1 MDSIDKIYDLLDNI
15 EVTRENSR
23 EIENIKNIIS
33 KGDYL
38 EALKRMRKLKDI
50 EENAKQNQEEVLD
63 VSSQEDEE
71 GKYPDELSNPE
82 LEQDFIGILL
92 DNPKLISK
100 YYFIFDDCIFEDD
113 AMLKYII

>member
-50 EENAKQNQEEVLD
+50 EEK
-63 VSSQEDEE
+63 
-71 GKYPDELSNPE
+71 
-82 LEQDFIGILL
+82 
-92 DNPKLISK
+92 
-100 YYFIFDDCIFEDD
+100 
-113 AMLKYII
+113 